1 MYIQE
6 AILEAKKPLTGRN
19 CIARESWHYSMWD
32 CYSKRGGVFK
42 LIPTD
47 TPDGFLVVSPKE
59 PVLTRSWQP
68 TVSDLMANDW
78 EVLR

>member
-6 AILEAKKPLTGRN
+6 AILEAKKPRTGRH
-19 CIARESWHYSMWD
+19 CIFRSTWRYGVDSRYSD
-32 CYSKRGGVFK
+32 KGGGFR

-68 TVSDLMANDW
+68 TVSDLMADDW
-78 EVLR
+78 EVCR